1 MKNKYQTYQKYQNYW
16 LIAIITIV
24 IGFYLY
30 KFHVSAYKETFGN
43 ECPTTLIKDGN
54 QILVYNPTLAKI
66 PGVNPIK
73 MDSLDDYEK
82 YIHWQRANN
91 VQCPILY
98 LDKSF
103 NTEITMYDINSSN
116 SGNSSN
122 SSGIDSNGTGVLNH
136 NLPIQDRCLSM
147 NENLNVGQNSNLAEN
162 LNLGQNLNSNYEYQY
177 HFQKF

>member
-1 MKNKYQTYQKYQNYW
+1 MKNKYNKY
-16 LIAIITIV
+16 LFLGVIV
-24 IGFYLY
+24 IVIVIVIYTF
-30 KFHVSAYKETFGN
+30 AYKESFGN
-43 ECPTTLIKDGN
+43 ECPTTLIKDGE
-54 QILVYNPTLAKI
+54 QILAYNPTLAKI

-103 NTEITMYDINSSN
+103 NKELSMYDINSSQ
-116 SGNSSN
+116 SRQLSDLSQ
-122 SSGIDSNGTGVLNH
+122 SNGTGVLNH
-136 NLPIQDRCLSM
+136 NLPINDKNQCLS
-147 NENLNVGQNSNLAEN
+147 ENLNLGQNSYLAEN

-177 HFQKF
+177 HSQTF

>member
-1 MKNKYQTYQKYQNYW
+1 MKNYEKY
-16 LIAIITIV
+16 LFIGIV
-24 IGFYLY
+24 IVIVGFYL
-30 KFHVSAYKETFGN
+30 FAYKESFGN
-43 ECPTTLIKDGN
+43 ECPTTLINDGE

-98 LDKSF
+98 LDKAF
-103 NTEITMYDINSSN
+103 NKELSMYEINPSDSS
-116 SGNSSN
+116 
-122 SSGIDSNGTGVLNH
+122 TGVLNH
-136 NLPIQDRCLSM
+136 NLPIQDRCLSNQ
-147 NENLNVGQNSNLAEN
+147 NENLNLGQSSYLAEN

-177 HFQKF
+177 HSQKF

>member
-1 MKNKYQTYQKYQNYW
+1 MKNKYQKYQNW
-16 LIAIITIV
+16 LIAIIIII

-43 ECPTTLIKDGN
+43 ECPTTLIKDGK
-54 QILVYNPTLAKI
+54 QILVYNPNLAKI

-73 MDSLDDYEK
+73 MDTLDDYEK
-82 YIHWQRANN
+82 YIQWQRANN

-116 SGNSSN
+116 SGNSNN
-122 SSGIDSNGTGVLNH
+122 SSGIDGTGVLNH
-136 NLPIQDRCLSM
+136 NLPIQDRCLPM
-147 NENLNVGQNSNLAEN
+147 NENLNVGQNSILAEN

-177 HFQKF
+177 HSQKF

>member
-1 MKNKYQTYQKYQNYW
+1 MKNNKKYSF
-16 LIAIITIV
+16 LGIIV
-24 IGFYLY
+24 IVIVIVIVGFYL
-30 KFHVSAYKETFGN
+30 FAYKESFGN
-43 ECPTTLIKDGN
+43 ECPTTLINDGE

-91 VQCPILY
+91 VHCPILY

-103 NTEITMYDINSSN
+103 NKELSMYEINSN
-116 SGNSSN
+116 ESSI
-122 SSGIDSNGTGVLNH
+122 GHSNGTGVLNH
-136 NLPIQDRCLSM
+136 NLPIQDEIRCLP
-147 NENLNVGQNSNLAEN
+147 NENLNLGQNSILAEN

-177 HFQKF
+177 YSQKF